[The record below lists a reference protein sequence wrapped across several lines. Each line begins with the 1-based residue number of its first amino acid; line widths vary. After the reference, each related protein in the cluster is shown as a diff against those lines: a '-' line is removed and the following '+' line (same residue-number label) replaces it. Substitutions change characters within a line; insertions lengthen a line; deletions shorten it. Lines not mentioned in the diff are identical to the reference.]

1 MVAWET
7 NGFGLNLGIHNVV
20 ETGHGQERM
29 VLAPET
35 YECSCRRLSNVSQP
49 IAENSNARVAS
60 SAYVQ
65 TVQYLID
72 RLRLVNTFLGLPPRY
87 HV

>member
-7 NGFGLNLGIHNVV
+7 NGFGLDLGIHNVV

-35 YECSCRRLSNVSQP
+35 YECNCRRLSNVSRP
-49 IAENSNARVAS
+49 VAENNNARVAS
-60 SAYVQ
+60 SAYVK
-65 TVQYLID
+65 YLID
-72 RLRLVNTFLGLPPRY
+72 RLRLINTFLGLPLRY